1 MLIFIIYLEELWN
14 MEYYGRKKEKNI
26 MELLK
31 KYFIEEKEIQNK
43 HFIHFKIHTLYK
55 AFMKRLVILVVQH
68 P

>member
-1 MLIFIIYLEELWN
+1 